1 MSNIIQ
7 PLIDFLKSLAE
18 IMPLEW
24 FTFLGAFIEEL
35 IAPIP
40 SPLVMT
46 LAGSIASAEKA
57 TILFLFIISLTGALG
72 KTIGSYLIYLISN
85 KAEHLIVGKFG
96 KFIGVTEKEIDVIS
110 KKLNGGWKD
119 YLVIFLLRAI
129 PIMPTAPV
137 SVVCGLIALDLKA
150 YLSASF
156 VGTIVR
162 NIFYIYLGFTS
173 LNAIESINEDISAFE
188 KFGYIILLILMFFI
202 FLIIYRQKKKGSAMS
217 ILEKSEKDK
226 KTDE

>member
-7 PLIDFLKSLAE
+7 PLIDILKNLSNL
-18 IMPLEW
+18 MPLEW
-24 FTFLGAFIEEL
+24 FTFFGAFIEEL

-57 TILFLFIISLTGALG
+57 SLFFLVIISLTGALG
-72 KTIGSYLIYLISN
+72 KTIGSYLIYIFSN

-119 YLVIFLLRAI
+119 YFVIFLLRAI

-137 SVVCGLIALDLKA
+137 SVVCGLVALDLKA
-150 YLSASF
+150 YLTGSF

-188 KFGYIILLILMFFI
+188 KFGYIILLVFMFFI
-202 FLIIYRQKKKGSAMS
+202 FLVIYRHRKKGSAMN
-217 ILEKSEKDK
+217 ILEKSEKNQK
-226 KTDE
+226 SDE

>member
-7 PLIDFLKSLAE
+7 PLIDILKNLSNF
-18 IMPLEW
+18 MPLEW
-24 FTFLGAFIEEL
+24 FTFFGAFIEEL

-46 LAGSIASAEKA
+46 LAGSIASTNQASMV
-57 TILFLFIISLTGALG
+57 FLLLISLTGALG

-173 LNAIESINEDISAFE
+173 LNALESINEDISAFE
-188 KFGYIILLILMFFI
+188 KLGYIILLVFMFII
-202 FLIIYRQKKKGSAMS
+202 FLVIYNHRKKGSAMT
-217 ILEKSEKDK
+217 ILEKSEKNQK
-226 KTDE
+226 SHE